1 MFPYIAASARR
12 WWSARPRFFI
22 RRLNAA
28 QQFMLHRTIES
39 RILQKFVA
47 KASARELKFRGGW
60 VAARCGRRLSKG
72 ENDMTSA
79 SYQIPTEVREFA
91 EKSVE
96 QARKAFEG
104 FSGAAQKAIAAV
116 DTTAIPA
123 AAGAKVVGSAAL
135 GYAEANIKAAFD
147 LATKLVQAKDVQEV
161 LTLQTEFAKSQFAA
175 FQEQTQE
182 LGATLTEQTKELGAA
197 FTKAASSK

>member
-1 MFPYIAASARR
+1 
-12 WWSARPRFFI
+12 
-22 RRLNAA
+22 
-28 QQFMLHRTIES
+28 
-39 RILQKFVA
+39 
-47 KASARELKFRGGW
+47 
-60 VAARCGRRLSKG
+60 
-72 ENDMTSA
+72 MTSP

-116 DTTAIPA
+116 DTSAIPA
-123 AAGAKVVGSAAL
+123 AAGAKVVGATAL

-147 LATKLVQAKDVQEV
+147 LASKLVQAKDVQEV

-175 FQEQTQE
+175 FQEQTKE
-182 LGATLTEQTKELGAA
+182 LGAAFQEQTKEIGAA
-197 FTKAASSK
+197 FTKAASPK